1 MTPLFKRTSQED
13 PACQRYPEVLW
24 PLLSLEE
31 SDERTNYHQLAQSL
45 VAYVPDLIRMALDDD
60 LNYREQD
67 DPAGWAPLHAM
78 QILGALGAVE
88 AAEPLTQCLEWNS
101 DWYAE
106 ALPDVYAGIGPAAVP
121 VLQAYLEDTTHDVW
135 GRIHASHALAAVAQA
150 HPEARDILVRYMID
164 YLDRPTADDSA
175 EEERLTTFVITDL
188 ADLEAHEAYP
198 AIKRA
203 YDEDRVDLSVI
214 GLEDV
219 EVDFGMRPKP
229 DYSKLEPPQE
239 PGVRLEL
246 KCKVCGRER
255 SYLFPKVYCD
265 LGTMRDKKKRA
276 KYDPIIIPQTVVCS
290 KCGAVDQYELAGM
303 AHIAMIAD
311 LLTQTAPELRD
322 LRREGQHIQYM
333 EFEAMGR
340 KMHPQEAIERYRD
353 KIARDPDDSELYIGY
368 GNVLRFLGRFAEAE
382 AQYQRV
388 LEMDPF
394 NLDAYTEMAVL
405 ALKQRNKKEA
415 MAFWQKVLEVIPNSQ
430 VPDRDKSF
438 YLESAREAIEAI
450 RSGREEELG
459 LEPAMT
465 PQRSSIKVQP
475 SGGRSPG
482 ASEPSSRK
490 REAASLSSSQARLP
504 KLTPGKKAKVGR
516 NDPCPCGS
524 GKKYK
529 HCCMRKKKR

>member
-1 MTPLFKRTSQED
+1 MVQLFKRNPKED
-13 PACQRYPEVLW
+13 AARQRYPEALW
-24 PLLSLEE
+24 PLLSLGEP
-31 SDERTNYHQLAQSL
+31 DEKTDYHQLAQPL
-45 VAYVPDLIRMALDDD
+45 APYVSDLIQMALDDD

-67 DPAGWAPLHAM
+67 DPAVWAPLHAM

-88 AAEPLTQCLEWNS
+88 AAEPLTQCLESNN
-101 DWYAE
+101 DWDAE

-121 VLQAYLEDTTHDVW
+121 VLQAYLEDATHDMW
-135 GRIHASHALAAVAQA
+135 GRIHASHALAAIAQA
-150 HPEARDILVRYMID
+150 HPEARDTLVRYMTD

-175 EEERLTTFVITDL
+175 EEECVTTFVITDL
-188 ADLEAHEAYP
+188 ADLEAREAYP

-219 EVDFGMRPKP
+219 EADLGMRPKP

-265 LGTMRDKKKRA
+265 LGTIRDKKKRA
-276 KYDPIIIPQTVVCS
+276 KYDPIIIPQAVVCS

-303 AHIAMIAD
+303 GHIALIAD
-311 LLTQTAPELRD
+311 LLAQTAPELGD
-322 LRREGQHIQYM
+322 LRREDQHIQYM

-340 KMHPQEAIERYRD
+340 KMHPLEAIERYRD
-353 KIARDPDDSELYIGY
+353 KIARHPDDSELYIGY
-368 GNVLRFLGRFAEAE
+368 GNVLRFLGRFDEAE

-388 LEMDPF
+388 MEMDPF
-394 NLDAYTEMAVL
+394 NPDAYAEMAVL

-415 MAFWQKVLEVIPNSQ
+415 IAFWQKVLEVTPNSQ
-430 VPDRDKSF
+430 VPDRDKSL

-459 LEPAMT
+459 LEPVMT
-465 PQRSSIKVQP
+465 SQRSSAGAQP

-482 ASEPSSRK
+482 TSKPSSRK
-490 REAASLSSSQARLP
+490 REATSLSSSQARLP
-504 KLTPGKKAKVGR
+504 KLMPGKKAEVGR

-529 HCCMRKKKR
+529 HCCMRKKRR